1 MHGQD
6 RLDAIAEQLY
16 DAYASAASEA
26 GWPNAASKLRWCQQ
40 PESIK
45 DIWRRLAGKAIHI
58 YAQEPH
64 AN

>member
-6 RLDAIAEQLY
+6 RLDTIAEQLY
-16 DAYASAASEA
+16 DAYGQSASEA

-45 DIWRRLAGKAIHI
+45 NIWRRLAGKAIHI